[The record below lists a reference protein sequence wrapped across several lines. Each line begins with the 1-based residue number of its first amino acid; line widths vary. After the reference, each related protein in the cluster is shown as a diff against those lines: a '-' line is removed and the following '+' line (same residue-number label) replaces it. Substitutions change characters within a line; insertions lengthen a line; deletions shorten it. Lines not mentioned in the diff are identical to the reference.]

1 MYNINIGSLDM
12 MNAIT
17 MSNVRANLAKT
28 MESVCEN
35 HNPVIITSKNDK
47 TVVMVY
53 LEDYEAMKETAYLLK
68 SPKNARRL
76 LEAIDQ
82 ANNGGGTTKDSGEWK

>member
-1 MYNINIGSLDM
+1 

-17 MSNVRANLAKT
+17 MSNARANLAKT
-28 MESVCEN
+28 MESVCED
-35 HNPVIITSKNDK
+35 HDPVIITSKNDK
-47 TVVMVY
+47 TVVMVS
-53 LEDYEAMKETAYLLK
+53 LEDYEAMKETAYLLR

-82 ANNGGGTTKDSGEWK
+82 ANSGGGTIKDSDEWK